1 MMIGVLGRA
10 RNGKSTVVSA
20 MVERAEEKSLKPW
33 VYDIG
38 GLVRSFCVEHGL
50 LPDVPREAMT
60 AAQLDTLVRIGKTQ
74 REEQPDFWI
83 QDVEEFYQSH
93 PETVVLIPNVRYNN
107 ELALVRRNG
116 GHVVRI
122 TALNP
127 NGSVFISR
135 DRDPNH
141 VSETELLDARADYS
155 IVARKGESFLLREYA
170 RTLFD
175 YLYGLEAKAVATD
188 TEVRMVWQ

>member
-1 MMIGVLGRA
+1 MLIGLVGRA
-10 RNGKSTVVSA
+10 RSGKSTVVSS
-20 MVERAEEKSLKPW
+20 MVERAQEKSLKPW

-38 GLVRSFCVEHGL
+38 GFVRSYCVSQNLLPNIPRESMTDTQLGILVRVGKEQRDAD
-50 LPDVPREAMT
+50 PD
-60 AAQLDTLVRIGKTQ
+60 I
-74 REEQPDFWI
+74 WI
-83 QDVEEFYQSH
+83 YELERYYRKY
-93 PETVVLIPNVRYNN
+93 PESVVLIPNVRYNN
-107 ELALVRRNG
+107 ELSLVRRNG
-116 GHVVRI
+116 GHVVRV

-127 NGSVFISR
+127 NGSVYISR

-175 YLYGLEAKAVATD
+175 YLYGLEVKAVAPD
-188 TEVRMVWQ
+188 TQVRMVWQ

>member
-1 MMIGVLGRA
+1 MLIGLVGRA
-10 RNGKSTVVSA
+10 RSGKSTVVSA

-38 GLVRSFCVEHGL
+38 GLVRAFCVEHGI
-50 LPDVPREAMT
+50 LPDIPRESMT
-60 AAQLDTLVRIGKTQ
+60 HEQLDTLVKVGKEQ
-74 REEQPDFWI
+74 RGLQPDFWI
-83 QDVEEFYQSH
+83 QDVEAFYQKNRQ
-93 PETVVLIPNVRYNN
+93 TVVLIPNVRYEN

-116 GHVVRI
+116 GHIVRV

-127 NGSVFISR
+127 NGSVYISR

-141 VSETELLDARADYS
+141 VSETELLDARSDFS
-155 IVARKGESFLLREYA
+155 ITACKGESLLLREYA

-175 YLYGLEAKAVATD
+175 YLYSLEVKAVAPD